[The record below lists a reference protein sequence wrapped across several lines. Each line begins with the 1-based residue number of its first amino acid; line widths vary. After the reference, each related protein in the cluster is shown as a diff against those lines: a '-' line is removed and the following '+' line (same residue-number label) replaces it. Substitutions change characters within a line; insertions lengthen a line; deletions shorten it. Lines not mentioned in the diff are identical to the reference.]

1 MFCVLM
7 CVDHGR
13 LLREGFEWNGLE
25 SGGLQESR
33 RRVGQRRLRFFPTV
47 QRRRLR
53 WRHVRPEKP
62 RPFPGGGRIRDN
74 GRPGCVVLPEHM
86 GWVVNSFCGGQV
98 FLMRK
103 IFNFFFQI
111 LFENLKSVKT
121 IMVNHERKA
130 SDDHLIYRTMFENK
144 INLLEDHFKIKE
156 RNIFL

>member
-1 MFCVLM
+1 MLEWDVKNTKMNPWGKIFYCEKSFDVLHRFSVLI
-7 CVDHGR
+7 CVDYGG
-13 LLREGFEWNGLE
+13 LLREGFEWNGSE

-33 RRVGQRRLRFFPTV
+33 RRVGQRRLRFFSNV

-86 GWVVNSFCGGQV
+86 GWVANSFCGEDF

-103 IFNFFFQI
+103 IKKNFQK
-111 LFENLKSVKT
+111 LF
-121 IMVNHERKA
+121 
-130 SDDHLIYRTMFENK
+130 
-144 INLLEDHFKIKE
+144 
-156 RNIFL
+156 